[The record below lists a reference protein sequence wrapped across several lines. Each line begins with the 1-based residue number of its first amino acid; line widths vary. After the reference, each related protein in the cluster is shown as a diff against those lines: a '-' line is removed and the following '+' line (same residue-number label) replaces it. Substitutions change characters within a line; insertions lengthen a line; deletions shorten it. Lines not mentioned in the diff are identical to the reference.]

1 MEGYFLT
8 EILPK
13 IGCKLVMAREQLGIC
28 AEPNLHGLVLLMNA
42 LDGHEA
48 VVRQILGNIP
58 GVIHRLADQFSEAN
72 LSVVVA
78 IGANYWDNLY
88 PTARPQGLAPFPAIH
103 VNDLEMPTVP
113 FDVMLN
119 LRADRY
125 DVLHLASQHCYQ
137 LMQPYLELVE
147 QCHSF
152 RFMDGRDL
160 TGFLDNPQA
169 PKGRL
174 KRNLALIAESDN
186 PRFAGGSFLFYQRY
200 RLDLGRW
207 QQLTQ
212 SQQESIMGR
221 GKLDGHLLPEERLLA
236 ESHAQLARTV
246 DSFGE
251 PIPLLFQNMPYGHL
265 RGQGLLVFGYS
276 ADPQCF
282 LKWLKNRLGEPGQ
295 QNYDLLLDYVQADSG
310 AAFFAPSLNFL
321 EEQAGL

>member
-1 MEGYFLT
+1 
-8 EILPK
+8 
-13 IGCKLVMAREQLGIC
+13 MAREQLGIC

-48 VVRQILGNIP
+48 VIRQILGNIP
-58 GVIHRLADQFSEAN
+58 SIIHRLADQFSEAN
-72 LSVVVA
+72 LSAVVA
-78 IGANYWDNLY
+78 VGANYWDSLY
-88 PTARPQGLAPFPAIH
+88 PNQRPQGLSPFPAIN
-103 VNDLEMPTVP
+103 VNDLEMPSVP

-125 DVLHLASQHCYQ
+125 DVLHLASQQCFQ

-169 PKGRL
+169 PRGRQ
-174 KRNLALIAESDN
+174 KRTLALIDECDDVQ
-186 PRFAGGSFLFYQRY
+186 FAGGSFLYYQRF
-200 RLDLGRW
+200 RLDLPRW

-212 SQQESIMGR
+212 VQQESIMGR
-221 GKLDGHLLPEERLLA
+221 GKLDGQLLA
-236 ESHAQLARTV
+236 SEQLLDESHAKIASTV
-246 DSFGE
+246 DIGGQHL
-251 PIPLLFQNMPYGHL
+251 PLLFQNMPYGHL
-265 RGQGLLVFGYS
+265 RVQGLLMFGYS
-276 ADPQCF
+276 ANPDCY
-282 LKWLKNRLGEPGQ
+282 LNWMRGRLGEPGQ

-321 EEQAGL
+321 EEHAGL

>member
-1 MEGYFLT
+1 
-8 EILPK
+8 
-13 IGCKLVMAREQLGIC
+13 MAREQLGIC

-72 LSVVVA
+72 LSIVVA

-88 PTARPQGLAPFPAIH
+88 PQQKPSGLVAFPALQM
-103 VNDLEMPTVP
+103 NDVEMPSVP
-113 FDVMLN
+113 YDVILN

-125 DVLHLASQHCYQ
+125 DVLHLASQQCYQ
-137 LMQPYLELVE
+137 MMQPYLELVE
-147 QCHSF
+147 QCHAF

-169 PKGRL
+169 PRGRQ
-174 KRNLALIAESDN
+174 KRKLALIGDEQDPTFS
-186 PRFAGGSFLFYQRY
+186 GGSYLHFQRY
-200 RLDLGRW
+200 RLDLNRW

-212 SQQESIMGR
+212 AQQETIMGQ
-221 GKLDGHLLPEERLLA
+221 GKLDGLLLDDELLLD
-236 ESHAQLARTV
+236 ESHARIASTFDETGQHL
-246 DSFGE
+246 
-251 PIPLLFQNMPYGHL
+251 PLLFQNMPYGHL
-265 RGQGLLVFGYS
+265 RVQGLLMFSYS
-276 ADPQCF
+276 ADASSF
-282 LKWLKNRLGEPGQ
+282 IRWLKRRLGDAQQ
-295 QNYDLLLDYVQADSG
+295 QNYDLLLDYIQADSG

>member
-1 MEGYFLT
+1 
-8 EILPK
+8 
-13 IGCKLVMAREQLGIC
+13 MAREQLGIC

-48 VVRQILGNIP
+48 VIRQVLGNLP
-58 GVIHRLADQFSEAN
+58 SFIHRLADQFSEAN

-88 PTARPQGLAPFPAIH
+88 PLQRPKGLAHFPAIE
-103 VNDLEMPTVP
+103 VNDLEMPSVP

-125 DVLHLASQHCYQ
+125 DVLHLASQQCFQ
-137 LMQPYLELVE
+137 MMQPYLELVE

-174 KRNLALIAESDN
+174 KRSLALIAESED
-186 PRFAGGSFLFYQRY
+186 PVFAGGSFLHYQRY
-200 RLDLGRW
+200 RLDLTRW

-212 SQQESIMGR
+212 LQQESIMGR
-221 GKLDGHLLPEERLLA
+221 GKLDGQLLA
-236 ESHAQLARTV
+236 VPDLLEESHAKIASTLDVAGQPL
-246 DSFGE
+246 
-251 PIPLLFQNMPYGHL
+251 PLLFQNMPYGHL
-265 RGQGLLVFGYS
+265 RVQGQLMFGYS
-276 ADPQCF
+276 ADPYCF
-282 LKWLKNRLGEPGQ
+282 LQWLHKRLGDAGQ
-295 QNYDLLLDYVQADSG
+295 QNYDLLLDYVQPDSG
-310 AAFFAPSLNFL
+310 AAFFAPSVSFL
-321 EEQAGL
+321 EEHAGL